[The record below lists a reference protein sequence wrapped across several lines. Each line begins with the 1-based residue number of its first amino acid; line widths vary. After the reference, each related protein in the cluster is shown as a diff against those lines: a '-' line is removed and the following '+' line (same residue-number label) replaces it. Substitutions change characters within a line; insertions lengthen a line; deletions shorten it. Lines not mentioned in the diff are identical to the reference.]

1 MIDNS
6 SIRFPRYGAI
16 DISAFKTASEM
27 ASNSA
32 IRAAL
37 GMSNNSAIQRLLED
51 ANSPA
56 MQAARGIVNNSAIQR
71 LLEVANSPAMQ
82 AARGIANSSAI
93 QKLLEVANS
102 PAMHA
107 ARGMFNNPA
116 IQRLLEVADGPALQA
131 ARGIINYQGSLLRLN
146 GVLAGASY
154 KAIIGSVLANE
165 TIEYARIAGTLDSVV
180 GKSLILDTV
189 SAGDLVFDDSTA
201 PSDEVATKYLDNV
214 FSLVRRYLSA
224 ANSVPEIHGL
234 LQYILIIVAL
244 VGLYLNQNAAS
255 GEDIERQTAV
265 IEEHLKPLRID
276 IERILRAK
284 ESEIVPRL
292 HYQAVRRI
300 FVKAERKINSETMG
314 QVDFGEQVAIRRIDG
329 KWIEFDFFDYICGCA
344 SHGWSPKKYFKR
356 VHP

>member
-1 MIDNS
+1 
-6 SIRFPRYGAI
+6 
-16 DISAFKTASEM
+16 M